1 MNRAIDKLI
10 ESSGGKFMSVKY
22 VKDNGAIR
30 TFTGR
35 VGVHYRDVQAQYR
48 CDSKDRKFY
57 LLYVPGK
64 GYRRINADAVLEV
77 TLNGVTATKD
87 AVPPEIAA

>member
-1 MNRAIDKLI
+1 MNRAIDRLI
-10 ESSGGKFMSVKY
+10 EASDGRFMSVKY
-22 VKDNGAIR
+22 VKDNGTIR

-35 VGVHYRDVQAQYR
+35 VGIHHRDVPAQYR
-48 CDSKDRKFY
+48 CDSKDHKFY

-77 TLNGVTATKD
+77 TLNGVIATKY